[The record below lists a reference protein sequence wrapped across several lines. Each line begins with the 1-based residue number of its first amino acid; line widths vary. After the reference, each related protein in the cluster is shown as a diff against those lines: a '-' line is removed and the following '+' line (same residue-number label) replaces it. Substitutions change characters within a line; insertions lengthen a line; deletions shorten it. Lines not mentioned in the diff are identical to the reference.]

1 MIAMTSGLNRYQEA
15 GHLHFVTFS
24 CHQRLP
30 HLSSPSYRDLFES
43 ALQDTQEQH
52 RFEVIGYVV
61 MPEHV
66 HLLVTEP
73 RKVLIAAALHAL
85 KLSVGKQTQPR
96 PFWQSRYYDFN
107 VFSRAKLVEKLNYI
121 HWNPVKRGLVR
132 TPEDWRWSSC
142 FYYKTGAQ
150 GPVRIVSDHP

>member
-1 MIAMTSGLNRYQEA
+1 MTSGLKRYREA

-24 CHQRLP
+24 CHKRLP
-30 HLSSPSYRDLFES
+30 HLGCPSYRDLFES
-43 ALQDTQEQH
+43 TLQDTQEQH
-52 RFEVIGYVV
+52 RIEVIGYVV

-73 RKVLIAAALHAL
+73 RSVLIAAALHTL

-107 VFSRAKLVEKLNYI
+107 VFTRVKLVEKLNYM
-121 HWNPVKRGLVR
+121 HWNPVKRGLVVN
-132 TPEDWRWSSC
+132 PEDWRWSSC
-142 FYYKTGAQ
+142 FYYKTGIPGQ
-150 GPVRIVSDHP
+150 VTIESWI